1 MTTEPSVYNWRF
13 SLCTGIPN
21 DILELYRTKNASQ
34 TSEQYDG
41 VTVNAEKNEFEM
53 APLGSENQLNPI
65 SEVQMSIL
73 AARKRNELAYGDRDD
88 INYQEATNYS
98 YVNCYPVGSVYE
110 GSYVGA
116 LPPLPLFASFKRI
129 ENRYLFTYC
138 FPHIFLSH
146 FISFCF
152 ILFPSFLFKFYFIF
166 LFPSSFT
173 ILSFC

>member
-34 TSEQYDG
+34 SSEQYDG

-73 AARKRNELAYGDRDD
+73 ASRKRNELAYGDRDD

-129 ENRYLFTYC
+129 ENRYLFAYC
-138 FPHIFLSH
+138 FPPYLSFSFY
-146 FISFCF
+146 FILFH
-152 ILFPSFLFKFYFIF
+152 LFPSFLNFILFFYF
-166 LFPSSFT
+166 LLLLP